1 MITLKFFMFCG
12 TIRLKR
18 RYRLAQG
25 AGSAKAAGNREIRH
39 EVGMTDQRRPR
50 ALIVEDEPLVLLDL
64 EETLTQLGYLVVD
77 KARDLVKGLILAREL
92 DIDVA
97 ILDVNL
103 AGLSSGK
110 IADLLQE
117 RGVPFLLISGYTEAG
132 IPERH
137 RNSLRIAKP
146 YESVTLRRAL
156 HSLLGEKA
164 PANI

>member
-1 MITLKFFMFCG
+1 MI
-12 TIRLKR
+12 
-18 RYRLAQG
+18 A
-25 AGSAKAAGNREIRH
+25 RE
-39 EVGMTDQRRPR
+39 RPR

-64 EETLTQLGYLVVD
+64 EDTLTDLGYQVVD
-77 KARDLVKGLILAREL
+77 KARDLVNGLILAGKLEL
-92 DIDVA
+92 DVA
-97 ILDVNL
+97 VLDVNL

-137 RNSLRIAKP
+137 RDSLRIAKP
-146 YESVTLRRAL
+146 YESATLRRAL
-156 HSLLGEKA
+156 SNLLGEKA